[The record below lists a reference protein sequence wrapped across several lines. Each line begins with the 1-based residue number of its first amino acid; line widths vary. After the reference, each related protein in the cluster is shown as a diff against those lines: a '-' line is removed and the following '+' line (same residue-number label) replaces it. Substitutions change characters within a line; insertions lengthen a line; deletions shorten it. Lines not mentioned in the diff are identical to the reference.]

1 MKLLTLKQEVTEA
14 AELCEQQ
21 AETNRRQM
29 EAARKQADD
38 LQAVVSHFEK
48 RGAEYRALLEKLD

>member
-1 MKLLTLKQEVTEA
+1 MQLLTLKQEITEA
-14 AELCEQQ
+14 AEMCEQQ
-21 AETNRRQM
+21 AVTNRRNL

-38 LQAVVSHFEK
+38 LQAVVSHFES